1 MEESFTELLARY
13 DIGPERL
20 WGMSGTPLFWMRDGG
35 ALCRRC
41 AIDNASTIM
50 DAERDGNDPQWAVLT
65 LDNADDYDDPI
76 QCDNCYAIV
85 SGDPRGGV
93 QL

>member
-1 MEESFTELLARY
+1 M
-13 DIGPERL
+13 
-20 WGMSGTPLFWMRDGG
+20 
-35 ALCRRC
+35 CRRC

-50 DAERDGNDPQWAVLT
+50 DAERDGNDPQWAVLA

-85 SGDPRGGV
+85 SGATACIGYAREIMAEV
-93 QL
+93 RSVV